1 MNYHQNFAAIGL
13 QKTNPASGWLVKKS
27 QRQLFDFLTPTEA
40 VTENLHIN
48 IWLLRNITNPAG
60 WDSVKTV
67 LKTLKTFLIFLPKTM
82 IESYSMFCVG
92 CPAEDGQPGL
102 EGVLH
107 EAEHQVY
114 PARPRGIG
122 RRSSSDPGTYI

>member
-1 MNYHQNFAAIGL
+1 
-13 QKTNPASGWLVKKS
+13 
-27 QRQLFDFLTPTEA
+27 
-40 VTENLHIN
+40 
-48 IWLLRNITNPAG
+48 
-60 WDSVKTV
+60 
-67 LKTLKTFLIFLPKTM
+67 
-82 IESYSMFCVG
+82 MFCVG

-122 RRSSSDPGTYI
+122 RRSSSNPGTYLQANSPFHESVFWSAGLLVSDYCRLVKKLILQVDKARIRSA